1 MNKGTVKWFNSQK
14 GYGFITNEENGM
26 DIFVHF
32 PELPPM
38 ASSLWKKAR
47 PLHLTLQTA
56 QEAYRQ

>member
-32 PELPPM
+32 SGI